1 MTNAYHANNKGD
13 NHMATLK
20 EAVEQA
26 IMELIDDG
34 KLVIK
39 GPDGEEM
46 EDLSIEIKAVEDDDY
61 DSDDSEDESNED
73 FDDEDEDD
81 GDDRE

>member
-1 MTNAYHANNKGD
+1 
-13 NHMATLK
+13 MATIK
-20 EAVEQA
+20 DAVEQA

-46 EDLSIEIKAVEDDDY
+46 DDMSIEVKAVEDDDY
-61 DSDDSEDESNED
+61 DSDESDDDEEEDE
-73 FDDEDEDD
+73 EDE
-81 GDDRE
+81 E

>member
-1 MTNAYHANNKGD
+1 
-13 NHMATLK
+13 MATLK
-20 EAVEQA
+20 DQIEQA
-26 IMELIDDG
+26 LMELIDEG

-46 EDLSIEIKAVEDDDY
+46 EDMSIEIKAVEDDIY
-61 DSDDSEDESNED
+61 D
-73 FDDEDEDD
+73 DEDD

>member
-1 MTNAYHANNKGD
+1 
-13 NHMATLK
+13 MATIK
-20 EAVEQA
+20 KAVEEA
-26 IMELIDDG
+26 ILELIDEG

-46 EDLSIEIKAVEDDDY
+46 EDLSVEMKMVEDDDY
-61 DSDDSEDESNED
+61 SEDDESED
-73 FDDEDEDD
+73 DD

>member
-1 MTNAYHANNKGD
+1 
-13 NHMATLK
+13 MATLK
-20 EAVEQA
+20 DQIEQA
-26 IMELIDDG
+26 LMELIDEG

-46 EDLSIEIKAVEDDDY
+46 EDMSIEIKAVEEDIYDD
-61 DSDDSEDESNED
+61 EDES
-73 FDDEDEDD
+73 FDDEDD

>member
-1 MTNAYHANNKGD
+1 
-13 NHMATLK
+13 MATLK
-20 EAVEQA
+20 DQIEQA
-26 IMELIDDG
+26 LMELIDEG

-46 EDLSIEIKAVEDDDY
+46 EDMSIEIKAVEEDIYDDQ
-61 DSDDSEDESNED
+61 DES
-73 FDDEDEDD
+73 FDDEDD

>member
-1 MTNAYHANNKGD
+1 
-13 NHMATLK
+13 MATIK
-20 EAVEQA
+20 DAVEQA

-46 EDLSIEIKAVEDDDY
+46 DDMSIEVKAVEDDDY
-61 DSDDSEDESNED
+61 DSDESEDESD
-73 FDDEDEDD
+73 DDDEEDEED
-81 GDDRE
+81 EE

>member
-1 MTNAYHANNKGD
+1 
-13 NHMATLK
+13 
-20 EAVEQA
+20 
-26 IMELIDDG
+26 MELIDEG

-46 EDLSIEIKAVEDDDY
+46 EDMSIEIKAVEEDIYDD
-61 DSDDSEDESNED
+61 EDES
-73 FDDEDEDD
+73 FDDEDD

>member
-1 MTNAYHANNKGD
+1 MNAYHANKGG
-13 NHMATLK
+13 HMATLK
-20 EAVEQA
+20 DQIEQA
-26 IMELIDDG
+26 LMDLIDEG

-46 EDLSIEIKAVEDDDY
+46 EDMSIEIKAVEEDIYDD
-61 DSDDSEDESNED
+61 EDESE
-73 FDDEDEDD
+73 EDD